1 MMVKILEKC
10 HFIVCFTLEKCK
22 NSVKTHWKSV
32 IFYLF
37 MLEFQLIS
45 RICATSPADFVIA
58 SP

>member
-10 HFIVCFTLEKCK
+10 HFIAVLPWKSVK

-37 MLEFQLIS
+37 MLEFQ
-45 RICATSPADFVIA
+45 
-58 SP
+58 